1 MIIQI
6 VSDLHLEYL
15 EEYDLDSLIEKKN
28 ANILVLVGDIGSLY
42 RYPQLIG
49 FLDKVCRIYE
59 YVLYVPGNHEYYK
72 MNTNDVGICMK
83 DLKQKMNDLETIF
96 KNLII
101 LDRKSVQFGNYCF
114 VGCTL
119 WSDCERFLKNRVKIH
134 DITHQIYNRY
144 HERDLAYIKTMI
156 ELCKKKNLKMVVM
169 THYAPTKKL
178 LSKKNLKDRYNT
190 LYATSLDDIINIE
203 NMVLWIYGHTHYNLD
218 ITENGTRLVSNQL
231 GRKKDIS
238 TTFSTNFEINLE

>member
-101 LDRKSVQFGNYCF
+101 LDNEKNNIMSIVAH
-114 VGCTL
+114 
-119 WSDCERFLKNRVKIH
+119 DLKGPLSNV
-134 DITHQIYNRY
+134 
-144 HERDLAYIKTMI
+144 EGL
-156 ELCKKKNLKMVVM
+156 LG
-169 THYAPTKKL
+169 L
-178 LSKKNLKDRYNT
+178 LSTQINDKGSHF
-190 LYATSLDDIINIE
+190 SL
-203 NMVLWIYGHTHYNLD
+203 
-218 ITENGTRLVSNQL
+218 R
-231 GRKKDIS
+231 
-238 TTFSTNFEINLE
+238 